1 MSPPPEIVSL
11 VDPFAV
17 LNTDPAQ
24 VLLTPVLFASESA
37 QKTMG
42 PKFVLMVA
50 AAELITLRFDFKI
63 KSLPTPETVMFAPT
77 ERSPVAEVVV
87 MATSGALI
95 EPLVEAEPH
104 STISELAEIV
114 PAEVLANSP
123 ELQVAVIE
131 PVADTAPEIESPPA
145 ELERATVPPAV
156 SAPPTVPKPEELRVK
171 FRATE
176 KAPAAVVTVDVVL
189 VREMSWLAVIAS
201 VPVPNAP
208 DEVSRTFV
216 ALTDLVSVIVEPEDV
231 ISASP
236 PVEIIVAFVML
247 VNAPVPERVIFPDA
261 LMAPVGAIEVP
272 PVMRTVPADAVSDPA
287 PT

>member
-37 QKTMG
+37 QKTRG

-87 MATSGALI
+87 MATSGAAI

-114 PAEVLANSP
+114 PAEVFANSP
-123 ELQVAVIE
+123 VLQVAVIE
-131 PVADTAPEIESPPA
+131 PVAEIGPETVKPPA
-145 ELERATVPPAV
+145 ELVNEAVPPTING
-156 SAPPTVPKPEELRVK
+156 PPTVPKPDELRVK

-176 KAPAAVVTVDVVL
+176 NVPAAVATVDDVL

-201 VPVPNAP
+201 VPVPKAP
-208 DEVSRTFV
+208 EEVRRTFV
-216 ALTDLVSVIVEPEDV
+216 ALTDFVRVIVEADAV
-231 ISASP
+231 MSTSP
-236 PVEIIVAFVML
+236 PVEVIVAFVMF
-247 VNAPVPERVIFPDA
+247 VKAPVPERDMFPVA
-261 LMAPVGAIEVP
+261 LSGPVG
-272 PVMRTVPADAVSDPA
+272 
-287 PT
+287 